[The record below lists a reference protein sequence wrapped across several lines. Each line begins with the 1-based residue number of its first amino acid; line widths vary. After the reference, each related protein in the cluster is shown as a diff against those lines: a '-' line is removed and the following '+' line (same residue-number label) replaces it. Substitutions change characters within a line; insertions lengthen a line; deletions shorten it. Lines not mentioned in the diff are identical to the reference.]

1 MKLFTKYNRINLVST
16 VVIFLLGCLAF
27 SLLLRYVIIRQ
38 IDEDLKIEKNEITT
52 YVNRFKHL
60 PTVVEVH
67 DQYTSFQPAMNAD
80 KQPEKIFTLEVLSK
94 HDHEKEL
101 RRTIEFNI
109 HAEGNWY
116 LVSVSK
122 SLEGTDK
129 LIQVI
134 IAITV
139 SVILLILMVTFI
151 INRIILKK
159 LWQPF
164 YETLQHLQ
172 HFDLSKSK
180 KINFN
185 ATGIDEFQY
194 LNSILDEALTKAQKD
209 YQSLKE
215 FTENASHELQTPL
228 AVVQSKLDLLI
239 QNEKLSETES
249 KTIQAAYD
257 AVQNLKKI
265 NQSLL
270 LLTKIEN
277 NQFSEKTTV
286 DISQQLQKKIN
297 QFSELWKAKNI
308 EPQINLQPVTLSIN
322 TQLADILLN
331 NLLGN
336 ATRHNFQNGN
346 IIIDLQP
353 KNLTVV
359 NSGPGNAIDE
369 KILFN
374 RFSKANHSGES
385 FGLGL
390 SIIKQICDTSNFIC
404 SYSFRQPNM
413 HAFAVKW

>member
-1 MKLFTKYNRINLVST
+1 
-16 VVIFLLGCLAF
+16 
-27 SLLLRYVIIRQ
+27 
-38 IDEDLKIEKNEITT
+38 
-52 YVNRFKHL
+52 
-60 PTVVEVH
+60 VH

-308 EPQINLQPVTLSIN
+308 EPQINLQPVKLSIN

-346 IIIDLQP
+346 IIIDLQA

-404 SYSFRQPNM
+404 SYSFQQPNM

>member
-1 MKLFTKYNRINLVST
+1 M
-16 VVIFLLGCLAF
+16 GCLAF

-60 PTVVEVH
+60 PSVVEVH
-67 DQYTSFQPAMNAD
+67 DQYITYQPVISSD
-80 KQPEKIFTLEVLSK
+80 KQAERIFTQEVLNK
-94 HDHEKEL
+94 QEHEKEL

-109 HAEGNWY
+109 EAAGDWY

-139 SVILLILMVTFI
+139 SIILLILIATFVT
-151 INRIILKK
+151 NRIVLRK
-159 LWQPF
+159 LWKPF
-164 YETLQHLQ
+164 YGTLHRLQ
-172 HFDLSKSK
+172 QFDLSKPG
-180 KINFN
+180 KINFD

-194 LNSILDEALTKAQKD
+194 LNSILDEALTKAKKD

-228 AVVQSKLDLLI
+228 AVIQSKLDILI

-249 KTIQAAYD
+249 KTIQGAYD
-257 AVQNLKKI
+257 AVQHLKKI

-277 NQFSEKTTV
+277 NQFSEKATI

-308 EPQINLQPVTLSIN
+308 EPQINLQPATLNIN
-322 TQLADILLN
+322 MQLADILLN

-346 IIIDLQP
+346 IIIHLQP

-359 NSGPGNAIDE
+359 NSGPENAIDE
-369 KILFN
+369 KILFS

-404 SYSFRQPNM
+404 SYSFQQPNM
-413 HAFAVKW
+413 HAFAVTW